1 MGFVSMQNKG
11 SKPVAVVTGGS
22 AGIGAA
28 VVAKLLQQ
36 GYQVIN
42 LDIQSG
48 PEGVYLACDVSN
60 VAEVQQVI
68 AGVQADYGRI
78 DLLVSNAGR
87 HLSADIEHTSE
98 AMLDELFALNVKG
111 AFAAVQA
118 VLPLMKQQRD
128 GVILL
133 MASDQ
138 AVIGKRN
145 SFAYNLTKAALASM
159 ARTTALDYASF
170 NIRCNAICPGTID
183 TPLYQQAIARYC
195 AQSGRDTAEVH
206 REEAAEQPL
215 GRLGKPEEVA
225 ALVAFLASPE
235 AAFITGSLQL
245 IDGGYTAQ

>member
-1 MGFVSMQNKG
+1 MQNKG

-28 VVAKLLQQ
+28 VVEKLLQQ

-42 LDIQSG
+42 LDIQPG
-48 PEGVYLACDVSN
+48 LACDFQACDVSK
-60 VAEVQQVI
+60 VAEVHQVI
-68 AGVQADYGRI
+68 AGVQAEYGRI

-87 HLSADIEHTSE
+87 HLSADIEQTTE

-118 VLPLMKQQRD
+118 VLPQMKQQRD

-195 AQSGRDTAEVH
+195 AKSGREESEVH

>member
-1 MGFVSMQNKG
+1 MQNKG

-28 VVAKLLQQ
+28 VVEKLLQQ

-42 LDIQSG
+42 LDIQPG
-48 PEGVYLACDVSN
+48 PGEYKACDVSK
-60 VAEVQQVI
+60 VAEVHQVI

-87 HLSADIEHTSE
+87 HLSADIEQTTE

-118 VLPLMKQQRD
+118 VLPQMKQQRY

-195 AQSGRDTAEVH
+195 AKSGREESEVH

>member
-1 MGFVSMQNKG
+1 MQNKG

-28 VVAKLLQQ
+28 VVAKLQQQ

-42 LDIQSG
+42 LDIQPG
-48 PEGVYLACDVSN
+48 PAGIYLACDVSN
-60 VAEVQQVI
+60 VEAVQQVI
-68 AGVQADYGRI
+68 AGVQAEYGRI

-87 HLSADIEHTSE
+87 HLSADIEQTTE
-98 AMLDELFALNVKG
+98 AMLDQLFALNVKG

-118 VLPLMKQQRD
+118 VLPQMKQQRD

-145 SFAYNLTKAALASM
+145 SFAYNLTKVALASM

-195 AQSGRDTAEVH
+195 AKSGREASEVH